1 MAESVNRLD
10 PETVTAAPHPTT
22 PMISVSNLSV
32 AYGSHVVIEDLSV
45 DVSAG
50 EVLGLIGASGC
61 GKTTLLNVIA
71 GLMEPTEGTVIVD
84 GQVISGPGPDRVMVF
99 QQDAVFPWMTVQRNV
114 EFGLRVRKMA
124 GDERQRIVA
133 EVLDMVGLG
142 HASDLYPK
150 ELSGGMR
157 KRVDIARALAV
168 EPEVLLMDEPYASL
182 DAITK
187 EHLQI
192 EFLEIQDRRVMT
204 AIFVTHDL
212 EEALFVSDRVAVMTT
227 HRGKLGSLVTVPF
240 GRPREVEIKRS
251 NEFQR
256 LRGELSEQIE

>member
-10 PETVTAAPHPTT
+10 PETMTVAPHPTI
-22 PMISVSNLSV
+22 PKISVSKLSV
-32 AYGSHVVIEDLSV
+32 AYGSHFVIEDLSF

-71 GLMEPTEGTVIVD
+71 GLMEPTEGTVMVG
-84 GQVISGPGPDRVMVF
+84 GQVVSGPGSDRVMVF
-99 QQDAVFPWMTVQRNV
+99 QQDAVFPWMTVRHNV
-114 EFGLRVRKMA
+114 EFGLLVRKTPRE
-124 GDERQRIVA
+124 ERERIVA
-133 EVLDMVGLG
+133 EVLEMVGLG
-142 HASDLYPK
+142 QAIDLYPK

-192 EFLEIQDRRVMT
+192 EFLEIQDRKAMT

-227 HRGKLGSLVTVPF
+227 QRGKLGSLVTVPF
-240 GRPREVEIKRS
+240 GHPREVEIKRS
-251 NEFQR
+251 EEFQR
-256 LRGELSEQIE
+256 LRGELGEQIE